1 MDSEK
6 ITTKLNNIIIVK
18 EASCMDGFLKLH
30 LENVVMKLEEKT
42 KPGNE
47 FTRKKCHTIS
57 TVMDPKSKG

>member
-30 LENVVMKLEEKT
+30 LENVVMKLAIKT
-42 KPGNE
+42 KHGMNLQE
-47 FTRKKCHTIS
+47 KNAAE
-57 TVMDPKSKG
+57 